1 MGRRAGFPGEKG
13 TLSCEKRGKMEDMR
27 ADRRSP
33 APFPDFS
40 PEVVCDVL
48 TFHIVTLFPDF
59 FGSALRAG
67 LMGRAIA
74 AGTIAVDFHDPREF
88 STDRHRHVDDRPYGG
103 GPGMLMQTAPVA
115 AALRSLER
123 PGRMLAMAPN
133 GRAADQKLMRELSLE
148 GDITLLCGRYEGFDA
163 RLYGLFPLESV
174 SVGDIVLNGGET
186 AALAIM
192 EAVSRLVPG
201 FMGREA
207 SGDEESFSAGLL
219 EYPHYTRPPVL
230 EGHPVPEILESGDHG
245 AIAAW
250 RRGEAL
256 ATTLARRPDLLEGAP
271 LTKKDGELLATFT
284 RPSCARSISFCLVH
298 SPVVLAGHRTGMSS
312 VTNLDL
318 HDISRTARTYGMGT
332 FYVATP
338 AADQRALLT
347 GIIRHWERAGV
358 MGHENR
364 LQALRMACP
373 VESVEEAV
381 SRMTESYGE
390 EPFVIATTANWPKK
404 PACVSFRDVRAM
416 ARKRPVLILLGTA
429 HGLSPKLVKACGA
442 VLRPVRF
449 MDYNHLSVRSAAA
462 IIADRIIGDFY

>member
-1 MGRRAGFPGEKG
+1 
-13 TLSCEKRGKMEDMR
+13 MEDMR

-33 APFPDFS
+33 APFPDFF

-59 FGSALRAG
+59 FGSALQAG

-74 AGTIAVDFHDPREF
+74 AGIIAVDFHDPREF

-163 RLYGLFPLESV
+163 RLYGLFPLEPV

-298 SPVVLAGHRTGMSS
+298 SPA
-312 VTNLDL
+312 
-318 HDISRTARTYGMGT
+318 
-332 FYVATP
+332 P
-338 AADQRALLT
+338 LL
-347 GIIRHWERAGV
+347 I
-358 MGHENR
+358 
-364 LQALRMACP
+364 
-373 VESVEEAV
+373 
-381 SRMTESYGE
+381 Y
-390 EPFVIATTANWPKK
+390 
-404 PACVSFRDVRAM
+404 
-416 ARKRPVLILLGTA
+416 
-429 HGLSPKLVKACGA
+429 
-442 VLRPVRF
+442 
-449 MDYNHLSVRSAAA
+449 
-462 IIADRIIGDFY
+462 